1 MMISNKTLNFPLA
14 RSSFY
19 KLGDFLNMIQVDINQ
34 VIIIIIIISFF
45 LIKCIIFNEFSKIC
59 GFFQYYILIFITPI
73 LLIAAVSYS
82 FLIFGLLFLIPAL
95 GSVAQVIFGVI
106 LGAIYGG
113 LQRKFMHG

>member
-34 VIIIIIIISFF
+34 VIIIIISLF
-45 LIKCIIFNEFSKIC
+45 LIKCKILNEFSKIC

-73 LLIAAVSYS
+73 LLIAAISYS
-82 FLIFGLLFLIPAL
+82 FLSFGMLFLIPAL
-95 GSVAQVIFGVI
+95 GSVAQVLFGVI
-106 LGAIYGG
+106 LGAIYGR